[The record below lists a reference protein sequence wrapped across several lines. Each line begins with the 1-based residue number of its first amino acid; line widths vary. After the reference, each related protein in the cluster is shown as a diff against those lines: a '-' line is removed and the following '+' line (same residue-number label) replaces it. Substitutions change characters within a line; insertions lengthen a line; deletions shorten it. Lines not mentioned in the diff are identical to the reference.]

1 MYYHRGV
8 AKDRT
13 YTFRGASDLGERL
26 KKSRELLLER
36 EDPDVDV
43 LTLLEREFGRR
54 LYRLRTAGVQLQSQS
69 EMIRAAIE
77 LVVGSAEKIAD
88 DLYWADLYALEPP
101 REVENEEWL
110 AAIEASIRARRS
122 VA

>member
-1 MYYHRGV
+1 M

-13 YTFRGASDLGERL
+13 YTFRGDSDLGERL
-26 KKSRELLLER
+26 EKSREMLLER
-36 EDPDVDV
+36 VDPDVDV
-43 LTLLEREFGRR
+43 FRLLEREFGRR
-54 LYRLRTAGVQLQSQS
+54 LYRLRTSGTRLSSQS
-69 EMIRAAIE
+69 ELIRAAIE
-77 LVVGSAEKIAD
+77 LVVGSAEKVAD

>member
-1 MYYHRGV
+1 M
-8 AKDRT
+8 AKDHT
-13 YTFRGASDLGERL
+13 YTFRGASDLGTRLER
-26 KKSRELLLER
+26 SRELLLER
-36 EDPDVDV
+36 EDPDIDV

-54 LYRLRTAGVQLQSQS
+54 LYQLRASGAQLTSQS

-110 AAIEASIRARRS
+110 ASIEASIRARRS